1 MDEDDK
7 KTIQSKPIFLVDHG
21 TCQDWRMQNYKCV
34 EDPKG
39 KDTSTLLSRAT

>member
-7 KTIQSKPIFLVDHG
+7 KQFSQNLFFLVDHG
-21 TCQDWRMQNYKCV
+21 MCQDWRMQNYTCV

-39 KDTSTLLSRAT
+39 KNTSTLLSRAT

>member
-7 KTIQSKPIFLVDHG
+7 KTIQSKPIFLVDHDM
-21 TCQDWRMQNYKCV
+21 CQDWRMQNYKCL

-39 KDTSTLLSRAT
+39 KDRSTLLSRAT

>member
-21 TCQDWRMQNYKCV
+21 MCLDGRMQNYKCV

-39 KDTSTLLSRAT
+39 KNTSTLLSRAT